1 MIKRLKHRRTHGTLV
16 ANPRRKKRSS
26 SRKRRSLR
34 AVFANPRKKRRK
46 AKNPSPLFRRKHKAI
61 RRRKARHPGLAIG
74 GLDLVSVGVG
84 SVAAIALGAVGQGI
98 LNKYLSNTI
107 QNETLGNAMPS
118 LLVAA
123 GAFAVHKYVANQKV
137 KNIAKVT
144 LVLSIFKAIDD
155 SVGKKIQ
162 ETVKDAL
169 PGVTGGAYLGTS
181 GAFVPALRG
190 YTGGA
195 YMDQTGG
202 AYLGTS
208 GLLASGSSLY
218 GL

>member
-61 RRRKARHPGLAIG
+61 RRKARNPGLAIG
-74 GLDLVSVGVG
+74 GIDLVSVGVG

-98 LNKYLSNTI
+98 FDKYLSNTI

-155 SVGKKIQ
+155 SVGKKI
-162 ETVKDAL
+162 ESTVKDAL

-181 GAFVPALRG
+181 GAFVPALKG

-202 AYLGTS
+202 AYMGTG